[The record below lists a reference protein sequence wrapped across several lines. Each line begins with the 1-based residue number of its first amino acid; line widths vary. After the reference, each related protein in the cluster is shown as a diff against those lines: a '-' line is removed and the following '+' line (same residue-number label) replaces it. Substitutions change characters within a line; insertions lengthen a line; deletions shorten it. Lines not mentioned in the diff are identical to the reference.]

1 MPRTPSK
8 PTTKALTPQK
18 PAQVAIAPSLIVVE
32 GNISAGKTTL
42 CEKLGYEME
51 STKVFKEPVSTNPY
65 LTKFYA
71 EPKKYALIMQL
82 WLLRQ
87 RFETYLEAMRHV
99 AETGES
105 VVLDRSL
112 FSDWVFAEK
121 NRLGKRG
128 VPPYFAAPY
137 RNQYVFGNALPP
149 SCAAVGCHHLRL
161 RSPAVCSHLPPRH
174 RYPRTT
180 L

>member
-18 PAQVAIAPSLIVVE
+18 PVQVAIAPSLIVVE

-121 NRLGKRG
+121 NRLGTERCSALLRCSVSEPIRLWQCVASVLRCSW
-128 VPPYFAAPY
+128 VPSSPLAQP
-137 RNQYVFGNALPP
+137 R
-149 SCAAVGCHHLRL
+149 RL
-161 RSPAVCSHLPPRH
+161 
-174 RYPRTT
+174 
-180 L
+180 